1 MAKGD
6 RDAAKEQFWR
16 EAVARQAS
24 SGLNVRAFCQQEQLT
39 ESAFYAWRR
48 MIRVRD
54 GQAKPATSAPT
65 FVPAVV
71 TPDVAREASF
81 TLELAGGQVLRMP
94 RISTEQLADLIVAL
108 EGRRER

>member
-6 RDAAKEQFWR
+6 RDVAKEQFWR

-24 SGLNVRAFCQQEQLT
+24 SGLHVRAFCHQEQLT

-48 MIRVRD
+48 TIRERD
-54 GQAKPATSAPT
+54 CQVKPASP
-65 FVPAVV
+65 FVPAVM
-71 TPDVAREASF
+71 TSDETRGADF
-81 TLELAGGQVLRMP
+81 TLELAGGHVLRMP

-108 EGRRER
+108 EGRRAR